1 VSLLNQ
7 KTGRTWNSHFVPKA
21 PGISEGNLILSTYAF
36 SSTSSRYLS
45 YTRSIAQ
52 ATINVGGRNI
62 NFFATHLDH
71 TSSTLRLTEAGELL
85 DWTSGFAAP
94 RIVAEHMAH
103 AMFAGRPEF
112 VLDALGR
119 WSFQPLAVAYDGG
132 AGERPSAVKEASPPT
147 YAGRR
152 NKRGRRGDYIDP
164 SLPPQPLAGLSYV
177 VVDVETTGG
186 PPPHH
191 RITEIA
197 AVIVRNGE
205 IQEVFE
211 TLVNPERSIPPFVS
225 RLTNITWD
233 MVKDA
238 PKFSAIGP
246 DLLEKLEGNV
256 FVAHNAQFD
265 WSFLSHE
272 IQRASGARISGNQ
285 LCTVRLAR
293 RLLPHLPKRSLDYV
307 ANYFGI
313 EISGR
318 HRAAGDAIATAHC
331 LVRLLREAE
340 NRGCTTW
347 DDLDRLLRY
356 RASRKKK
363 RRSAF
368 PSPVNKD
375 LTA

>member
-1 VSLLNQ
+1 MTYGGIQTRPETTLL
-7 KTGRTWNSHFVPKA
+7 TEKA
-21 PGISEGNLILSTYAF
+21 A
-36 SSTSSRYLS
+36 RYLANGPADVVDL
-45 YTRSIAQ
+45 IGH
-52 ATINVGGRNI
+52 ICN
-62 NFFATHLDH
+62 LP
-71 TSSTLRLTEAGELL
+71 
-85 DWTSGFAAP
+85 AAP
-94 RIVAEHMAH
+94 RIVAEHMAQ
-103 AMFAGRPEF
+103 AMFSGRPEF
-112 VLDALGR
+112 VQDPPGR
-119 WSFQPLAVAYDGG
+119 WSFVEIVVPATR
-132 AGERPSAVKEASPPT
+132 AGDLIAPQPSASRAGKRKRAS
-147 YAGRR
+147 
-152 NKRGRRGDYIDP
+152 NI
-164 SLPPQPLAGLSYV
+164 PPQPLSSLTWV

-197 AVIVRNGE
+197 AVIVKDGE

-225 RLTNITWD
+225 RLTNITWQ
-233 MVKDA
+233 MVKNA
-238 PKFSAIGP
+238 PKFEAIVP
-246 DLLEKLEGNV
+246 DLLQKLEGNV
-256 FVAHNAQFD
+256 FVAHNAQYD

-318 HRAAGDAIATAHC
+318 HRAAGDAIATARC
-331 LVRLLREAE
+331 LVRLLDEAA

-347 DDLDRLLRY
+347 EDLDILLRH

-363 RRSAF
+363 KRTAW
-368 PSPVNKD
+368 PSPVTKD
-375 LTA
+375 TTA

>member
-1 VSLLNQ
+1 MSY
-7 KTGRTWNSHFVPKA
+7 GGIRTRP
-21 PGISEGNLILSTYAF
+21 ET
-36 SSTSSRYLS
+36 
-45 YTRSIAQ
+45 
-52 ATINVGGRNI
+52 
-62 NFFATHLDH
+62 
-71 TSSTLRLTEAGELL
+71 TLLTEKAAKYLANGPADVVDLIGYICSL
-85 DWTSGFAAP
+85 PAAP

-112 VLDALGR
+112 VQDPLGR
-119 WSFQPLAVAYDGG
+119 WTIVEISTPSTRAGDVEPREALAP
-132 AGERPSAVKEASPPT
+132 RSSPRRKRSAPT
-147 YAGRR
+147 A
-152 NKRGRRGDYIDP
+152 
-164 SLPPQPLAGLSYV
+164 PPQPLSSLTWV

-186 PPPHH
+186 PPPDH

-205 IQEVFE
+205 IEEVFE

-238 PKFSAIGP
+238 PTFSAIVP
-246 DLLEKLEGNV
+246 DLLQKLEGNV

-318 HRAAGDAIATAHC
+318 HRAAGDAIATARC
-331 LVRLLREAE
+331 LVRLLDEARD
-340 NRGCTTW
+340 RGCETW
-347 DDLDRLLRY
+347 EDLDRLLRY
-356 RASRKKK
+356 RASKKK
-363 RRSAF
+363 RKRTAR
-368 PSPVNKD
+368 PSPVSKD
-375 LTA
+375 TTA

>member
-1 VSLLNQ
+1 MTFGGIETRPENTLL
-7 KTGRTWNSHFVPKA
+7 TDKA
-21 PGISEGNLILSTYAF
+21 ARFLAQGPADVVDLIGHICNLP
-36 SSTSSRYLS
+36 
-45 YTRSIAQ
+45 
-52 ATINVGGRNI
+52 
-62 NFFATHLDH
+62 
-71 TSSTLRLTEAGELL
+71 
-85 DWTSGFAAP
+85 AAP
-94 RIVAEHMAH
+94 RIVAEHMAT

-112 VLDALGR
+112 VQDPLGR
-119 WSFQPLAVAYDGG
+119 WTLVETSTPSTRAGDLVPAGPPLAT
-132 AGERPSAVKEASPPT
+132 RS
-147 YAGRR
+147 GRR
-152 NKRGRRGDYIDP
+152 KRAVPVD
-164 SLPPQPLAGLSYV
+164 PPQPLSSLTWV

-197 AVIVRNGE
+197 AVIVKNGE

-225 RLTNITWD
+225 RLTNISWD

-238 PKFSAIGP
+238 PKFSAIVP
-246 DLLEKLEGNV
+246 DLLQKLEGNV

-307 ANYFGI
+307 ADYFGI
-313 EISGR
+313 EITGR
-318 HRAAGDAIATAHC
+318 HRAAGDAIATARC
-331 LVRLLREAE
+331 LVRLLDEAA
-340 NRGCTTW
+340 NHGCETW
-347 DDLDRLLRY
+347 EDLDVLLRH

-363 RRSAF
+363 RRSAR
-368 PSPVNKD
+368 PAPVSKD
-375 LTA
+375 ITA

>member
-1 VSLLNQ
+1 M
-7 KTGRTWNSHFVPKA
+7 
-21 PGISEGNLILSTYAF
+21 
-36 SSTSSRYLS
+36 
-45 YTRSIAQ
+45 
-52 ATINVGGRNI
+52 AT
-62 NFFATHLDH
+62 
-71 TSSTLRLTEAGELL
+71 
-85 DWTSGFAAP
+85 
-94 RIVAEHMAH
+94 

-112 VLDALGR
+112 VQDPLGR
-119 WSFQPLAVAYDGG
+119 WTLVEMSTPSTRAGDLVPAGPPLAT
-132 AGERPSAVKEASPPT
+132 RS
-147 YAGRR
+147 GRR
-152 NKRGRRGDYIDP
+152 KRAVPVD
-164 SLPPQPLAGLSYV
+164 PPQPLSSLTWV

-197 AVIVRNGE
+197 AVIVKNGE

-225 RLTNITWD
+225 RLTNISWD

-238 PKFSAIGP
+238 PKFSAIVP
-246 DLLEKLEGNV
+246 DLLQKLEGNV

-307 ANYFGI
+307 ADYFGI
-313 EISGR
+313 EITGR
-318 HRAAGDAIATAHC
+318 HRAAGDAIATARC
-331 LVRLLREAE
+331 LVRLLDEAA
-340 NRGCTTW
+340 NHGCETW
-347 DDLDRLLRY
+347 EDLDVLLRH

-363 RRSAF
+363 RRSAR
-368 PSPVNKD
+368 PAPVSKD
-375 LTA
+375 ITA

>member
-1 VSLLNQ
+1 MTYGGIQTRPESTLL
-7 KTGRTWNSHFVPKA
+7 TEKA
-21 PGISEGNLILSTYAF
+21 A
-36 SSTSSRYLS
+36 RYLANGPADVVDL
-45 YTRSIAQ
+45 IGH
-52 ATINVGGRNI
+52 ICN
-62 NFFATHLDH
+62 LP
-71 TSSTLRLTEAGELL
+71 
-85 DWTSGFAAP
+85 AAP
-94 RIVAEHMAH
+94 RIVAEHMAQ

-112 VLDALGR
+112 VQDPLGR
-119 WSFQPLAVAYDGG
+119 WTIVEIST
-132 AGERPSAVKEASPPT
+132 PSTRTGDLVPGVSHH
-147 YAGRR
+147 AGRR
-152 NKRGRRGDYIDP
+152 KRKEFSVP
-164 SLPPQPLAGLSYV
+164 AQPLSSLTWV

-238 PKFSAIGP
+238 PKFSAIVP
-246 DLLEKLEGNV
+246 DLLDKLEGNV

-318 HRAAGDAIATAHC
+318 HRAAGDAIATARC
-331 LVRLLREAE
+331 LVQLLKEAE
-340 NRGCTTW
+340 NRGCATW
-347 DDLDRLLRY
+347 EDLDRLLRH
-356 RASRKKK
+356 RASRKKRK
-363 RRSAF
+363 RSAF
-368 PSPVNKD
+368 PTPVSKD
-375 LTA
+375 TTA

>member
-1 VSLLNQ
+1 MTYGGIQTRPEETLL
-7 KTGRTWNSHFVPKA
+7 TEKA
-21 PGISEGNLILSTYAF
+21 A
-36 SSTSSRYLS
+36 RYLANGPADVVDL
-45 YTRSIAQ
+45 IGH
-52 ATINVGGRNI
+52 ICNLPG
-62 NFFATHLDH
+62 
-71 TSSTLRLTEAGELL
+71 
-85 DWTSGFAAP
+85 AP

-103 AMFAGRPEF
+103 AMFSGRPEF
-112 VLDALGR
+112 VQDPLGR
-119 WSFQPLAVAYDGG
+119 WSFVETPMPATRAGDLVAPREQSSRRNGKRKRAPSNVPAQPL
-132 AGERPSAVKEASPPT
+132 S
-147 YAGRR
+147 
-152 NKRGRRGDYIDP
+152 
-164 SLPPQPLAGLSYV
+164 GLTWV

-197 AVIVRNGE
+197 AVIVKDGE

-225 RLTNITWD
+225 RLTNITWQ

-238 PKFSAIGP
+238 PKFEAIVP
-246 DLLEKLEGNV
+246 DLLQKLEGNV
-256 FVAHNAQFD
+256 FVAHNAQYD
-265 WSFLSHE
+265 WSFLTHE

-318 HRAAGDAIATAHC
+318 HRAAGDAIATARC
-331 LVRLLREAE
+331 LVKLLDEAA
-340 NRGCTTW
+340 NRGCATW
-347 DDLDRLLRY
+347 EDLDVLLKH

-363 RRSAF
+363 RRTAW
-368 PSPVNKD
+368 PSPVTKD
-375 LTA
+375 TTA

>member
-1 VSLLNQ
+1 M
-7 KTGRTWNSHFVPKA
+7 TYG
-21 PGISEGNLILSTYAF
+21 GIQ
-36 SSTSSRYLS
+36 
-45 YTRSIAQ
+45 TRPE
-52 ATINVGGRNI
+52 T
-62 NFFATHLDH
+62 
-71 TSSTLRLTEAGELL
+71 TLLTEKAAKYLAKGPADVVDLIGHICNL
-85 DWTSGFAAP
+85 PAAP

-103 AMFAGRPEF
+103 AMFSGRPEF
-112 VLDALGR
+112 VQDPLGR
-119 WSFQPLAVAYDGG
+119 WSIVEIAAPSTR
-132 AGERPSAVKEASPPT
+132 AGDLVPPAPT
-147 YAGRR
+147 RSGRR
-152 NKRGRRGDYIDP
+152 KKATP
-164 SLPPQPLAGLSYV
+164 ATPPQPLSGLTWV

-197 AVIVRNGE
+197 AVIVKNGE

-225 RLTNITWD
+225 RLTNITWE

-238 PKFSAIGP
+238 PKFSAIVP

-313 EISGR
+313 EIRGR
-318 HRAAGDAIATAHC
+318 HRAAGDAIATAQC

-347 DDLDRLLRY
+347 DDLDQLLRH